1 MAEKRPSLNV
11 LSGPLSGRKLVLE
24 DAVDNILI
32 GSDPSC
38 GFVLDTPGVSPIHA
52 RLWVDL
58 NGATVYDTNSPNGV
72 YVNDDRVVK
81 EAAVRNGD
89 ILWLGP
95 PGEEGSV
102 LIQCILPPPPPPPPA
117 EGSPGP
123 AAATPPPLP
132 RATAPPP
139 PAVPEFSEFEED
151 MEPTV
156 VDVPAP
162 TVARAAAPP
171 PVPAPPAPPPAG
183 RATAPAIKEDD
194 AVDAATVMYRRLAAP
209 PSPPEPA
216 PPAAA
221 PAPPRAAPPPA
232 AAPKSAPAPG
242 APPRPPAPARPPP
255 PKAPPAAR
263 PAAPAPRPPG
273 PR

>member
-81 EAAVRNGD
+81 EAPVRNGD

-102 LIQCILPPPPPPPPA
+102 LIQCILPTQD
-117 EGSPGP
+117 P
-123 AAATPPPLP
+123 AAAAAASASSGESAPPDKARVEPPPDDTG
-132 RATAPPP
+132 ATMACCVC
-139 PAVPEFSEFEED
+139 AYLCEQF
-151 MEPTV
+151 
-156 VDVPAP
+156 
-162 TVARAAAPP
+162 
-171 PVPAPPAPPPAG
+171 
-183 RATAPAIKEDD
+183 
-194 AVDAATVMYRRLAAP
+194 
-209 PSPPEPA
+209 
-216 PPAAA
+216 
-221 PAPPRAAPPPA
+221 
-232 AAPKSAPAPG
+232 
-242 APPRPPAPARPPP
+242 
-255 PKAPPAAR
+255 
-263 PAAPAPRPPG
+263 
-273 PR
+273 

>member
-32 GSDPSC
+32 GSDTSC

-102 LIQCILPPPPPPPPA
+102 LIQCILPPPPSAA
-117 EGSPGP
+117 EGSPEP
-123 AAATPPPLP
+123 EAATPPPLP
-132 RATAPPP
+132 SR
-139 PAVPEFSEFEED
+139 
-151 MEPTV
+151 
-156 VDVPAP
+156 
-162 TVARAAAPP
+162 
-171 PVPAPPAPPPAG
+171 
-183 RATAPAIKEDD
+183 
-194 AVDAATVMYRRLAAP
+194 
-209 PSPPEPA
+209 
-216 PPAAA
+216 
-221 PAPPRAAPPPA
+221 
-232 AAPKSAPAPG
+232 
-242 APPRPPAPARPPP
+242 
-255 PKAPPAAR
+255 
-263 PAAPAPRPPG
+263 
-273 PR
+273 